1 MTPHHTSSAEPTPTQ
16 DGSGA
21 PKVVAEGVP
30 SSVRP
35 DPLADDGRRP
45 VAWLHIVAPG
55 RGVTP
60 SARSWCTCGRDLFA
74 AGQTRALAL
83 IADHVQHRA
92 VCPLLASSE
101 GKAADERPDHAR
113 RTDRRRHAA

>member
-1 MTPHHTSSAEPTPTQ
+1 MRRCAPAPANSPTQAPAGISPAEPAVAI

-21 PKVVAEGVP
+21 PKVVAEGVL

-35 DPLADDGRRP
+35 DPRADDGRRP
-45 VAWLHIVAPG
+45 VAWLHINAPG

-60 SARSWCTCGRDLFA
+60 SVRSWCACGRDLFA

-83 IADHVQHRA
+83 IADHEQHRLL
-92 VCPLLASSE
+92 CPQINPAQE
-101 GKAADERPDHAR
+101 GKAA
-113 RTDRRRHAA
+113 

>member
-1 MTPHHTSSAEPTPTQ
+1 MTARPSPAEPAPTP

-21 PKVVAEGVP
+21 PKVVAEGAP

-35 DPLADDGRRP
+35 NPYADDGRRP
-45 VAWLHIVAPG
+45 MAWLHIAAPG

-60 SARSWCTCGRDLFA
+60 SARSWCQCGRDLFA

-92 VCPLLASSE
+92 VCPLLASPE
-101 GKAADERPDHAR
+101 GTASDERPDHAR
-113 RTDRRRHAA
+113 RTDRRRQAA

>member
-1 MTPHHTSSAEPTPTQ
+1 MTARPSPAEPAPTP

-21 PKVVAEGVP
+21 LKVVAEGVP
-30 SSVRP
+30 SSIRP

-60 SARSWCTCGRDLFA
+60 SARSWCRCGRDLFA

-83 IADHVQHRA
+83 IADHKQHRT
-92 VCPLLASSE
+92 VCPVLASSE
-101 GKAADERPDHAR
+101 GTPADERPDHVR
-113 RTDRRRHAA
+113 RTDQRRRAA

>member
-1 MTPHHTSSAEPTPTQ
+1 MTAGPGSAVPALAS

-21 PKVVAEGVP
+21 LKVVAEGVL

-35 DPLADDGRRP
+35 DPRADDGRRP
-45 VAWLHIVAPG
+45 VAWLHINTPG

-60 SARSWCTCGRDLFA
+60 SVRSWCACGRDLFV

-83 IADHVQHRA
+83 IADHEQHRI
-92 VCPLLASSE
+92 VCHLIPTPQE
-101 GKAADERPDHAR
+101 RRKAA
-113 RTDRRRHAA
+113 

>member
-1 MTPHHTSSAEPTPTQ
+1 MTTHPHPPLEGSTSRPARPSPAEPTLPR

-21 PKVVAEGVP
+21 LKVVAEGVH

-35 DPLADDGRRP
+35 DPRADDGRRP

-60 SARSWCTCGRDLFA
+60 SVRSWCACGRDLFA

-83 IADHVQHRA
+83 IDDHVQHRTL
-92 VCPLLASSE
+92 CPLLNTNLE
-101 GKAADERPDHAR
+101 GREAA
-113 RTDRRRHAA
+113 